1 MNDYSS
7 SPQLTQP
14 TGGGGA
20 GIWIALGLLG
30 LLVLAGGVGVGGYF
44 FWKQSQEEDG
54 PVEDGTTTS
63 IGTDDASTSGSNSGS
78 TGSADAGTTGSADAG
93 NTTASGDASSGSST
107 TTVSSDAGTISTSG
121 TTASNSDGDTKA
133 VDTKA
138 VDTKAVDTKAVDTKA
153 VDTKAVDTK
162 EDAKEEDAKVPT
174 KGEVTVTGGAR
185 VRLVGSK
192 GAFAPGKVPAG
203 SYVIQATFKGG
214 PERAAG
220 KITVTG
226 GGKHTIVCSPAT
238 EKCSVR

>member
-20 GIWIALGLLG
+20 GIWIALGLVG

-44 FWKQSQEEDG
+44 FWKQSQEDDS
-54 PVEDGTTTS
+54 PVEDATTTS
-63 IGTDDASTSGSNSGS
+63 IGTDDASTSGSNSGT

-93 NTTASGDASSGSST
+93 TTTASGDASSGSST
-107 TTVSSDAGTISTSG
+107 TTVSSDAGTVTTSG
-121 TTASNSDGDTKA
+121 TTASNSDGDA
-133 VDTKA
+133 KA

-162 EDAKEEDAKVPT
+162 EDAKEEDVKVPT
-174 KGEVTVTGGAR
+174 KGEVTVTGGAK

-226 GGKHTIVCSPAT
+226 GGKHTIGCSPAT
-238 EKCSVR
+238 EKCTVR